1 MKARLI
7 LNKNQRLMLLCE
19 DGTIEKVTDNLLFNF
34 LTRFNREDAFFSN
47 GSQGF
52 WKTEYCPDMT
62 MYPGETVAFIA
73 DNKTL
78 IIQDFKPFMPLVEYV
93 EDFKEY
99 ISVPEFAARND
110 KSVEMVKVYCRE
122 GRIPG
127 AKKVARNWLIP
138 SDAEYPVEKSRQREG
153 RRGPRPNMRKK
164 NRQDSD
170 KER

>member
-7 LNKNQRLMLLCE
+7 LNKSQRLMLLCE
-19 DGTIEKVTDNLLFNF
+19 DGTIEKVTDNLLYNF
-34 LTRFNREDAFFSN
+34 LTRFNQENVTFSN
-47 GSQGF
+47 GTLGS

-62 MYPGETVAFIA
+62 MYPGKTVAFIA

-78 IIQDFKPFMPLVEYV
+78 IIQDFAPFMPLVEY
-93 EDFKEY
+93 EEEFTEY

-138 SDAEYPVEKSRQREG
+138 SDAEYPVDKRRQREG
-153 RRGPRPNMRKK
+153 RRGPRPHMRKK
-164 NRQDSD
+164 APQETEN
-170 KER
+170 ER